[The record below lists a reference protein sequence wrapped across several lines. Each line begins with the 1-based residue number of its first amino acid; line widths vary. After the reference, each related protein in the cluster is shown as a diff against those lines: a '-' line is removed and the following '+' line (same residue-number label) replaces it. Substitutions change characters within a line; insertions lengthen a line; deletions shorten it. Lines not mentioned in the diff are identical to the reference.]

1 MNDPSM
7 TPENAAPVAEGE
19 AVVRDPTGL
28 HARPAVKLTKL
39 AKRFEATVRVRA
51 GDGAWIN
58 AKSPNGV
65 MKLKARNGERLGFS
79 ADGPDAAEAVRAL
92 VALVERDF
100 GD

>member
-1 MNDPSM
+1 M
-7 TPENAAPVAEGE
+7 TAAAAVEGE

-39 AKRFEATVRVRA
+39 AKRFQAAVRVRA

-65 MKLKARNGERLGFS
+65 MKLKAKSGERLGFA

-92 VALVERDF
+92 VGLVERDF
-100 GD
+100 DD